1 MFLLQIYFGSNS
13 KYKKDLLVEICAV
26 LAFSAMQNNDK
37 VGILF
42 FTDRNELYIPP
53 KKGKKHILESSEN
66 S

>member
-1 MFLLQIYFGSNS
+1 MILMVDASSSNLFGSNY

-37 VGILF
+37 VGVLF

-53 KKGKKHILESSEN
+53 KKR
-66 S
+66 